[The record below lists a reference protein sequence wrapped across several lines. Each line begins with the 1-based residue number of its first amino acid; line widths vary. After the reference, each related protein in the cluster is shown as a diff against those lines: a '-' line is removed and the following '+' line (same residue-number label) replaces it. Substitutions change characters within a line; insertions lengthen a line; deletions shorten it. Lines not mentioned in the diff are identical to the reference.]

1 MNICMEEV
9 FGGMLSGTY
18 SIRKWGS
25 HSQAK
30 ERTKYSLAT
39 ETHREF
45 WQWDDHSYWTEAR
58 SCLAH
63 AANRDNLV
71 WGDSSV
77 EQKPQES
84 PLGNTAQHAPWQH
97 LRLLAAP
104 RKFMSSWIRATGFQD
119 VSFAWETSEKSSV
132 MNFTSCHCSWVS
144 GSGYASLYASFA
156 THSEF
161 THISTVIWVPC
172 LPQSTDT
179 FSYVHAHLEAVCV
192 LFCVLWYSSC

>member
-9 FGGMLSGTY
+9 FGGMLSGTH

-30 ERTKYSLAT
+30 ERTKYSLST
-39 ETHREF
+39 KTQREF
-45 WQWDDHSYWTEAR
+45 WQWDDHSYWNEAK

-77 EQKPQES
+77 EQIPKS
-84 PLGNTAQHAPWQH
+84 HLWVAQHSIHPGSTYVY
-97 LRLLAAP
+97 LLHRESLCP
-104 RKFMSSWIRATGFQD
+104 PGSGPTGFQD

-132 MNFTSCHCSWVS
+132 MNYSFCHCSWVS
-144 GSGYASLYASFA
+144 GSGFSSLYASFA

-161 THISTVIWVPC
+161 THISAVIWFPC
-172 LPQSTDT
+172 RPQSTDT
-179 FSYVHAHLEAVCV
+179 FYYVHAHLKAVCV
-192 LFCVLWYSSC
+192 LFCVLWCSSC